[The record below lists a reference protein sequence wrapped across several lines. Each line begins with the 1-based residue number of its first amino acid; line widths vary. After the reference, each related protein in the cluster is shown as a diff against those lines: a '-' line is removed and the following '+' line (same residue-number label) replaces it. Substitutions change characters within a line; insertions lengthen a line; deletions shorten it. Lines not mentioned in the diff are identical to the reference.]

1 LAGYARFVP
10 RENYH
15 ATLAFVGEVAESQIG
30 VLQWIGA
37 ARRARDCTI
46 EFSQLDWRETCVVA
60 AAASDIPPELVALWS
75 GLQRELEGQVKP
87 RGTPPRA
94 PLRLHVTLARKV
106 LQAPVLTA
114 MSPFSW
120 HARSFSLLR
129 SDTSGAPSVYTV
141 VDTWPLLYET
151 PHPRKI
157 SANSSHMQRA
167 LGAEY
172 EIMASHIVEENP
184 WKRIAKKRSRRR

>member
-1 LAGYARFVP
+1 VTLAGYARFVP

-75 GLQRELEGQVKP
+75 GLQRE
-87 RGTPPRA
+87 
-94 PLRLHVTLARKV
+94 LARKV